1 MKEMICTGAG
11 LVGSFVAGLFGGWDA
26 GLTTLVI
33 RSTRMATAAA
43 EKNNQVLFK
52 VLRDATKPE
61 IKAAIET
68 IYKVK
73 VKAVNTSVLKG
84 KVKRFKGIL
93 GTRSDIKKAI
103 VTLEAGQQIDVTAS
117 V

>member
-1 MKEMICTGAG
+1 MSKTTEAKALTERMLQIIQAPLITEKAT
-11 LVGSFVAGLFGGWDA
+11 LGSQ
-26 GLTTLVI
+26 
-33 RSTRMATAAA
+33 
-43 EKNNQVLFK
+43 NNQVTFK
-52 VLRDATKPE
+52 VPLDATKPE

>member
-1 MKEMICTGAG
+1 MSKNTEAKAVTERMLNIIQAPLITEKSTMGA
-11 LVGSFVAGLFGGWDA
+11 
-26 GLTTLVI
+26 
-33 RSTRMATAAA
+33 
-43 EKNNQVLFK
+43 EHNQITFK
-52 VLRDATKPE
+52 VPLDATKPE
-61 IKAAIET
+61 IKAAIEA

-84 KVKRFKGIL
+84 KVKRFKGTL

-103 VTLEAGQQIDVTAS
+103 VTLEAGQQIDISAS